1 MMNFTTMNFSPSEC
15 CLFSEN
21 GGKDPSG
28 NFDIVN
34 TPSLTF
40 YAKLFKWINF
50 LVELPPENESLF

>member
-1 MMNFTTMNFSPSEC
+1 MMNFTIMNFSPSEC

-40 YAKLFKWINF
+40 YAKLFK
-50 LVELPPENESLF
+50 